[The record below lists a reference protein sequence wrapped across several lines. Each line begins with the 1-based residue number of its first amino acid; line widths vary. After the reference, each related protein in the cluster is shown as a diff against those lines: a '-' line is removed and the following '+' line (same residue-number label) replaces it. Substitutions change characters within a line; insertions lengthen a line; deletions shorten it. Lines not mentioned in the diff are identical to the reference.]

1 MSDFLLRLAEQPATR
16 SLIKSIGLPT
26 PQKLARAEGPYA
38 DEQLSGRRILMGA
51 SQNAFAATAVE
62 AALKEAGAQLD
73 RSAPETL
80 GDEHKFNG
88 LVFDATGLAGP
99 ADIKELYNFF
109 HPVIRKIKA
118 NARIVVLAQNPET
131 APDVHSRTAARAVE
145 GFVRSLG
152 KEIGKKGATANL
164 VNVQKGAEKQVAGPL
179 RFFLSD
185 HSTYVDGQAVTVN
198 KPKKAPSK
206 IAHSQALAG
215 KVALVTGGARGI
227 GAATAARL
235 AAEGAKVVVLD
246 IPQDAETLQATADKI
261 GGEALALD
269 ITGADTPK
277 AIVDYFSSKHGGVD
291 IVIHNAGVTRDKT
304 IANMNEK
311 FWDMVQAINL
321 ESIVRVDDALLE
333 AGTLNEHSRVVCLSS
348 IGGIAGNL
356 GQTNYGATKAGLI
369 GYVEARAEEQAG
381 KGINFNAA
389 APGFIETR
397 MTAEM
402 PMMIREAGRR
412 MNSMSQGGQPEDVAE
427 LICFLSTPGAAG
439 VSGNVVR
446 VCGQSLIGA

>member
-26 PQKLARAEGPYA
+26 PQKLARANGPYA
-38 DEQLSGRRILMGA
+38 DEPLAGRRVLFGA
-51 SQNAFAATAVE
+51 SQGAFAANAVE
-62 AALKEAGAQLD
+62 NALKDAGADLD
-73 RSAPETL
+73 KSAPATL
-80 GDEHKFNG
+80 GDEHKFNA
-88 LVFDATGLAGP
+88 LVFDATGFAAASDLRQ
-99 ADIKELYNFF
+99 LYDFF

-118 NARIVVLAQNPET
+118 NARIVVLAQNPAT
-131 APDVHSRTAARAVE
+131 APDVHSSTAARAVE
-145 GFVRSLG
+145 GFVRSMG

-164 VNVQKGAEKQVAGPL
+164 INVQKGAEKHIVGPL

-185 HSTYVDGQAVTVN
+185 HSTYVDAQAVTVN
-198 KPKKAPSK
+198 KPKKAPTK
-206 IAHSQALAG
+206 IPYSQALAG
-215 KVALVTGGARGI
+215 KTALVTGGARGI

-235 AAEGAKVVVLD
+235 AAEGATVVVLD
-246 IPQDAETLQATADKI
+246 IPADAETLQATADRI

-269 ITGADTPK
+269 ITGAETPQ
-277 AIVDYFSSKHGGVD
+277 AIVDYFSKKGGLD

-304 IANMNEK
+304 LANMKEK

-321 ESIVRVDDALLE
+321 ESILRVDDALLE
-333 AGTLNEHSRVVCLSS
+333 AGTLNDNARVVCLSS
-348 IGGIAGNL
+348 IGGIAGNM

-369 GYVEARAEEQAG
+369 GYVAARSEELAA

-427 LICFLSTPGAAG
+427 LICFLSSPGAAG
-439 VSGNVVR
+439 ISGNVVR

>member
-26 PQKLARAEGPYA
+26 PQKLARASGPYA
-38 DEQLSGRRILMGA
+38 EQPLAGRRVLFGA
-51 SQNAFAATAVE
+51 SRDAFAASAAE
-62 AALKEAGAQLD
+62 ADLKAAGADLD
-73 RSAPETL
+73 KSAPATL
-80 GDEHKFNG
+80 GDEHKYQG
-88 LVFDATGLAGP
+88 MVFDATGFADA
-99 ADIKELYNFF
+99 ADIRQLYDFF
-109 HPVIRKIKA
+109 HPVIRKLKA
-118 NARIVVLAQNPET
+118 NGRVVVLAQNPAT

-152 KEIGKKGATANL
+152 KEIGKKGSTANL
-164 VNVQKGAEKQVAGPL
+164 INVSKGAEKQLAMPL

-185 HSTYVDGQAVTVN
+185 HSAYVDAQAATVT
-198 KPKKAPSK
+198 KPKKAPAK
-206 IAHSQALAG
+206 TPLSQTLAG

-235 AAEGAKVVVLD
+235 AAEGATVVVLD
-246 IPQDAETLQATADKI
+246 IPQDEETLKATAEKI
-261 GGEALALD
+261 GGESLALD
-269 ITGADTPK
+269 ITGAETPQK
-277 AIVDYFSSKHGGVD
+277 IVDYFKANHGGVD

-304 IANMNEK
+304 IANMKEK

-321 ESIVRVDDALLE
+321 EAILRVDDALLE
-333 AGTLNEHSRVVCLSS
+333 AGALNEHGRVVCLSS
-348 IGGIAGNL
+348 IGGIAGNM

-369 GYVEARAEEQAG
+369 GYVQARAEEQAA

-412 MNSMSQGGQPEDVAE
+412 MNSMSQGGLPEDVAE

-439 VSGNVVR
+439 ISGNVIR

>member
-26 PQKLARAEGPYA
+26 PQKLARASGPYA
-38 DEQLSGRRILMGA
+38 DEPLTGRRVLFGA
-51 SQNAFAATAVE
+51 SQGAFAANTVE
-62 AALKEAGAQLD
+62 NALKDAGADLD
-73 RSAPETL
+73 KSAPATL
-80 GDEHKFNG
+80 GDEHKFNA
-88 LVFDATGLAGP
+88 LVFDATGLTGAS
-99 ADIKELYNFF
+99 DLRQLYDFF

-118 NARIVVLAQNPET
+118 NARIVVLAQNPAT
-131 APDVHSRTAARAVE
+131 AADVHSSTAARAVE
-145 GFVRSLG
+145 GFVRSMG

-164 VNVQKGAEKQVAGPL
+164 INVQKGAEKYSVGPL

-185 HSTYVDGQAVTVN
+185 HSTYVDAQAVTVN
-198 KPKKAPSK
+198 KPKKAPTK
-206 IAHSQALAG
+206 IAYSQALAG
-215 KVALVTGGARGI
+215 KTALVTGGARGI

-246 IPQDAETLQATADKI
+246 IPADAETLQATADRI

-269 ITGADTPK
+269 ITGADTPQ
-277 AIVDYFSSKHGGVD
+277 AIVDYFSSKGGLD
-291 IVIHNAGVTRDKT
+291 IVVHNAGVTRDKT
-304 IANMNEK
+304 LANMKEK

-321 ESIVRVDDALLE
+321 EAILRVDDALLE
-333 AGTLNEHSRVVCLSS
+333 AGTLNDHARVVCLSS
-348 IGGIAGNL
+348 IGGIAGNM

-369 GYVEARAEEQAG
+369 GYVAARSDELAA
-381 KGINFNAA
+381 KGIIFNAA

-402 PMMIREAGRR
+402 PLMIREAGRR
-412 MNSMSQGGQPEDVAE
+412 MNSMSQGGLPEDVAE

-439 VSGNVVR
+439 IAGNVVR

>member
-26 PQKLARAEGPYA
+26 PQKLARAKGPYVEDLLA
-38 DEQLSGRRILMGA
+38 GRRILFAA
-51 SQNAFAATAVE
+51 SQNAFASKDVE
-62 AALKEAGAQLD
+62 AELKAAGANLD
-73 RSAPETL
+73 KSAPATL
-80 GDEHKFNG
+80 GEEHKFNG
-88 LVFDATGLAGP
+88 LVFDATGLSGA
-99 ADIKELYNFF
+99 ADLRQLYDFF
-109 HPVIRKIKA
+109 HAVIRKIKA

-131 APDVHSRTAARAVE
+131 APDVHSRVAARAVE
-145 GFVRSLG
+145 GFVRSLA

-164 VNVQKGAEKQVAGPL
+164 INVQKGAEKYLGGPL

-185 HSTYVDGQAVTVN
+185 HSTYVDAQPCTVN
-198 KPKKAPSK
+198 KPTKAPSPMP
-206 IAHSQALAG
+206 HCQTLAG

-235 AAEGAKVVVLD
+235 AAEGATVVVLD
-246 IPQDAETLQATADKI
+246 VPQDTQTLQATADLI

-269 ITGADTPK
+269 ITGADTPAK
-277 AIVDYFSSKHGGVD
+277 IVEYFASKHGGID
-291 IVIHNAGVTRDKT
+291 IVIHNAGITRDKT

-321 ESIVRVDDALLE
+321 ESILRVDDALL
-333 AGTLNEHSRVVCLSS
+333 AAKTLNEHGRIVCLSS

-369 GYVEARAEEQAG
+369 GYVEGRASEVAAQ
-381 KGINFNAA
+381 GICINAV

-397 MTAEM
+397 MTADM

-439 VSGNVVR
+439 VSGNVIR

>member
-26 PQKLARAEGPYA
+26 PQKLARASGGYA
-38 DEQLSGRRILMGA
+38 DEPLSGRRVLFGA
-51 SQNAFAATAVE
+51 SQGAFAVNAVE
-62 AALKEAGAQLD
+62 NALKDAGAELD
-73 RSAPETL
+73 KSAPATL
-80 GDEHKFNG
+80 SDEHKFNA
-88 LVFDATGLAGP
+88 LVFDATGFAAASDLRQ
-99 ADIKELYNFF
+99 LYDFF

-118 NARIVVLAQNPET
+118 NARIVVLAQNPQT
-131 APDVHSRTAARAVE
+131 APDVHSSTAARAVE
-145 GFVRSLG
+145 GFVRSMG

-164 VNVQKGAEKQVAGPL
+164 INVQKGAEKHIVGPL

-185 HSTYVDGQAVTVN
+185 HSTYVDAQAVTVN
-198 KPKKAPSK
+198 KPKKAPTK
-206 IAHSQALAG
+206 IAYSQALAG
-215 KVALVTGGARGI
+215 KTALVTGGARGI

-235 AAEGAKVVVLD
+235 AAEGASVVVLD
-246 IPQDAETLQATADKI
+246 IPADADTLQATAERI
-261 GGEALALD
+261 GGEALPLD
-269 ITGADTPK
+269 ITGSDTPQ
-277 AIVDYFSSKHGGVD
+277 AIVDYFSKKGGLD
-291 IVIHNAGVTRDKT
+291 IVVHNAGITRDKT
-304 IANMNEK
+304 LANMKEK

-321 ESIVRVDDALLE
+321 EAILRVDDALLE
-333 AGTLNEHSRVVCLSS
+333 AGTLNDHARVVCLSS
-348 IGGIAGNL
+348 IGGIAGNM

-369 GYVEARAEEQAG
+369 GYVAARSQELAA

-412 MNSMSQGGQPEDVAE
+412 MNSMSQGGLPEDVAE
-427 LICFLSTPGAAG
+427 LICFLSSPGAAG

>member
-1 MSDFLLRLAEQPATR
+1 MSDFLLRLAEQPAAR
-16 SLIKSIGLPT
+16 SVIKSIGLPT
-26 PQKLARAEGPYA
+26 PQKLARAKGPYA
-38 DEQLSGRRILMGA
+38 EQALAGRRILLGA
-51 SQNAFAATAVE
+51 SNKAFASKLIE
-62 AALKEAGAQLD
+62 AELKAAGADLD
-73 RSAPETL
+73 KSAPATL

-88 LVFDATGLAGP
+88 LVFDATGLAD
-99 ADIKELYNFF
+99 ATELRQLYDFF
-109 HPVIRKIKA
+109 HAVIRKIRP
-118 NARIVVLAQNPET
+118 NARIIVLAQDPEK
-131 APDVHSRTAARAVE
+131 ADGVHSRTAARAVE
-145 GFVRSLG
+145 GFVRSLA

-164 VNVQKGAEKQVAGPL
+164 INVEKGAENHLAGPL

-185 HSTYVDGQAVTVN
+185 HSTYVDAQVATVN
-198 KPKKAPSK
+198 KPKKAPTS
-206 IAHSQALAG
+206 IAHQQVLNG

-269 ITGADTPK
+269 ITGADTP
-277 AIVDYFSSKHGGVD
+277 ARIVEYFTSKHGGLD
-291 IVIHNAGVTRDKT
+291 IVIHNAGITRDKT
-304 IANMNEK
+304 IANMSEK

-321 ESIVRVDDALLE
+321 EAIIRVDDALLS
-333 AGTLNEHSRVVCLSS
+333 AGTLKENGRVVCLSS
-348 IGGIAGNL
+348 IGGIAGNM

-369 GYVEARAEEQAG
+369 GYVQARAEEQAG

-439 VSGNVVR
+439 ISGNVIR

>member
-16 SLIKSIGLPT
+16 SLIKSVGLPT
-26 PQKLARAEGPYA
+26 PQKLARAKGPYA
-38 DEQLSGRRILMGA
+38 EELLGGRRILMGA
-51 SQNAFAATAVE
+51 GQNAFAAAAVE
-62 AALKEAGAQLD
+62 AALKDAAADVD

-88 LVFDATGLAGP
+88 LVFDATGMTGP
-99 ADIKELYNFF
+99 ADIKQLYNFF

-131 APDVHSRTAARAVE
+131 AGDVHSQTAARAVE

-164 VNVQKGAEKQVAGPL
+164 INVQKGAEKHVAGPL
-179 RFFLSD
+179 RFLLSD
-185 HSTYVDGQAVTVN
+185 HSTYVDAQAVTVN

-206 IAHSQALAG
+206 VAHSQTLAG

-246 IPQDAETLQATADKI
+246 IPADAETLQATADKI

-269 ITGADTPK
+269 ITGGDTPQ
-277 AIVDYFSSKHGGVD
+277 AIVDYFTSKHGGVD

-304 IANMNEK
+304 IANMKEK

-321 ESIVRVDDALLE
+321 EAILRVDDALLE
-333 AGTLNEHSRVVCLSS
+333 SGTLNDHGRVVCLSS

-369 GYVEARAEEQAG
+369 GYVQARSAELAA

-439 VSGNVVR
+439 VSGNVIR

>member
-26 PQKLARAEGPYA
+26 PQKLARASGPYA
-38 DEQLSGRRILMGA
+38 EQPLAGRRILFGA
-51 SQNAFAATAVE
+51 SRDAFAASAVE
-62 AALKEAGAQLD
+62 TELKAAGADLD
-73 RSAPETL
+73 KSAPATL
-80 GDEHKFNG
+80 GDEHKYQG
-88 LVFDATGLAGP
+88 LVFDATGFAGA
-99 ADIKELYNFF
+99 ADIRQLYDFF
-109 HPVIRKIKA
+109 HPVVRKLKA
-118 NARIVVLAQNPET
+118 NGRIVVLAQDPAT

-152 KEIGKKGATANL
+152 KEIGKKGSTANL
-164 VNVQKGAEKQVAGPL
+164 INVARGAEKQLAMPL

-185 HSTYVDGQAVTVN
+185 HSAYVDAQATTLS
-198 KPKKAPSK
+198 KPKKALAKTPL
-206 IAHSQALAG
+206 SQTLAG

-235 AAEGAKVVVLD
+235 AAEGATVVVLD
-246 IPQDAETLQATADKI
+246 IPQDEETLKATAEKI

-269 ITGADTPK
+269 ITGADTPQK
-277 AIVDYFSSKHGGVD
+277 IVDYFKANHGGVD
-291 IVIHNAGVTRDKT
+291 IVIHNAGVTRDKSL
-304 IANMNEK
+304 ANMKEK

-321 ESIVRVDDALLE
+321 EAIIRVDDALLE
-333 AGTLNEHSRVVCLSS
+333 TGALNEHGRVVCLSS
-348 IGGIAGNL
+348 IGGIAGNM

-369 GYVEARAEEQAG
+369 GYVQARAEEQAAR
-381 KGINFNAA
+381 GINFNAA

-402 PMMIREAGRR
+402 PLMIREAGRR
-412 MNSMSQGGQPEDVAE
+412 LNSMSQGGLPEDVAE

-439 VSGNVVR
+439 ISGNVIR

>member
-26 PQKLARAEGPYA
+26 PQKLARASGPYA
-38 DEQLSGRRILMGA
+38 EQPLAGRRVLFGA
-51 SQNAFAATAVE
+51 SRDAFAASAAE
-62 AALKEAGAQLD
+62 ADLKAAGADLD
-73 RSAPETL
+73 KSAPATL
-80 GDEHKFNG
+80 GDEHKYQG
-88 LVFDATGLAGP
+88 MVFDATGFADA
-99 ADIKELYNFF
+99 ADIRQLYDFF
-109 HPVIRKIKA
+109 HPVIRKLKA
-118 NARIVVLAQNPET
+118 NGRVVVLAQNPAT

-152 KEIGKKGATANL
+152 KEIGKKGSTANL
-164 VNVQKGAEKQVAGPL
+164 INVSKGAEKQLAMPL

-185 HSTYVDGQAVTVN
+185 HSAYVDAQATTVT
-198 KPKKAPSK
+198 KPKKAPAK
-206 IAHSQALAG
+206 TPLSQTLAG

-235 AAEGAKVVVLD
+235 AAEGATVVVLD
-246 IPQDAETLQATADKI
+246 IPQDEETLKATAEKI
-261 GGEALALD
+261 GGESLALD
-269 ITGADTPK
+269 ITGAETPQK
-277 AIVDYFSSKHGGVD
+277 IVDYFKANHGGVD

-304 IANMNEK
+304 IANMKEK

-321 ESIVRVDDALLE
+321 EAILRVDDALLE
-333 AGTLNEHSRVVCLSS
+333 AGALNEHGRVVCLSS
-348 IGGIAGNL
+348 IGGIAGNM

-369 GYVEARAEEQAG
+369 GYVQARAEEQAA

-412 MNSMSQGGQPEDVAE
+412 MNSMSQGGLPEDVAE

-439 VSGNVVR
+439 ISGNVIR

>member
-1 MSDFLLRLAEQPATR
+1 MSDFLLKLANQPATR

-26 PQKLARAEGPYA
+26 PQQLARAGGPYA
-38 DEQLSGRRILMGA
+38 EQALAGRRVLFAA
-51 SQNAFAATAVE
+51 SQGAFASKAVQ
-62 AALKEAGAQLD
+62 AALREAGADLD
-73 RSAPETL
+73 TSAPATL
-80 GDEHKFNG
+80 GDEHKYNG
-88 LVFDATGLAGP
+88 LVFDATGLAGA
-99 ADIKELYNFF
+99 ADLRQLYDFF
-109 HPVIRKIKA
+109 HAVIRKIRP
-118 NARIVVLAQNPET
+118 NGRIVLLAQKPDT
-131 APDVHSRTAARAVE
+131 AADVHAASAARAVE
-145 GFVRSLG
+145 GFTRSLA

-164 VNVQKGAEKQVAGPL
+164 IYVEKGAEALTAGPL

-185 HSTYVDGQAVTVN
+185 HSTYVDGQPCTVN
-198 KPKKAPSK
+198 KAAKTP
-206 IAHSQALAG
+206 AHIPVSQVLAG
-215 KVALVTGGARGI
+215 KTALVTGGARGI

-246 IPQDAETLQATADKI
+246 IPADEETLRATAEKI
-261 GGEALALD
+261 GGDALPLD
-269 ITGADTPK
+269 ITGADTPQ
-277 AIVDYFSSKHGGVD
+277 AIVDYFGKAGVD

-321 ESIVRVDDALLE
+321 EAILRVDDALLQ
-333 AGTLNEHSRVVCLSS
+333 AGALNEHGRIVCLSS
-348 IGGIAGNL
+348 IGGIAGNM

-369 GYVEARAEEQAG
+369 GYVQTRAAELAA
-381 KGINFNAA
+381 KGCCINAV

-402 PMMIREAGRR
+402 PFMIREAGRR
-412 MNSMSQGGQPEDVAE
+412 MNSMSQGGLPEDVAE

-439 VSGNVVR
+439 VSGNVIR

>member
-16 SLIKSIGLPT
+16 SLIKTIGLPT
-26 PQKLARAEGPYA
+26 PQKLARANAAYA
-38 DEQLSGRRILMGA
+38 EEPLAGRRILFGA
-51 SQNAFAATAVE
+51 SSNAFAAKAVE
-62 AALKEAGAQLD
+62 ADLKAAGADLD
-73 RSAPETL
+73 RSAPATL

-88 LVFDATGLAGP
+88 LVFDASGLSGP
-99 ADIKELYNFF
+99 ADLRQLYDFF
-109 HPVIRKIKA
+109 HPVMRKIRP
-118 NARIVVLAQNPET
+118 NARVVVLAQNPDT
-131 APDVHSRTAARAVE
+131 AGDVHAQTAARAVE
-145 GFVRSLG
+145 GFVRSMA

-164 VNVQKGAEKQVAGPL
+164 INVQKGAEKLLAGPL

-185 HSTYVDGQAVTVN
+185 HSTYVDAQVATVN
-198 KPKKAPSK
+198 KPKKALTSP
-206 IAHSQALAG
+206 ALSQALAG

-269 ITGADTPK
+269 ITGADTPAK
-277 AIVDYFSSKHGGVD
+277 IVEYFSSKHGGVD

-304 IANMNEK
+304 LANMKEK

-321 ESIVRVDDALLE
+321 EAIVRVDDALLE
-333 AGTLNEHSRVVCLSS
+333 AGTLNEHGRVVCLSS
-348 IGGIAGNL
+348 IGGIAGNM

-369 GYVEARAEEQAG
+369 GYVKARAAEQAS

-402 PMMIREAGRR
+402 PVMIREAGRR
-412 MNSMSQGGQPEDVAE
+412 MNSMSQGGLPEDVAE
-427 LICFLSTPGAAG
+427 LICFLSSPGAAG
-439 VSGNVVR
+439 ISGNVIR

>member
-1 MSDFLLRLAEQPATR
+1 MSDFLLRLAEQPAAR
-16 SLIKSIGLPT
+16 SLIKTIGLPT
-26 PQKLARAEGPYA
+26 PQKLARAKGPYVD
-38 DEQLSGRRILMGA
+38 DELAGRRILFA
-51 SQNAFAATAVE
+51 VSKDAFAAKAVE
-62 AALKEAGAQLD
+62 AELKAAGADLD
-73 RSAPETL
+73 KSSPATL
-80 GDEHKFNG
+80 GPEHKFHG
-88 LVFDATGLAGP
+88 LVFDATGLSGA
-99 ADIKELYNFF
+99 ADIRQLYDFF
-109 HPVIRKIKA
+109 HAVIRKIRV

-145 GFVRSLG
+145 GFVRSLA

-164 VNVQKGAEKQVAGPL
+164 INVQKGAEKQIAGPL

-185 HSTYVDGQAVTVN
+185 HSTYVDAQPMSVN
-198 KPKKAPSK
+198 KPKKAPAS
-206 IAHSQALAG
+206 IAFSQTMAG

-269 ITGADTPK
+269 ITGSDTP
-277 AIVDYFSSKHGGVD
+277 ARIVEYFSSKHGGLD
-291 IVIHNAGVTRDKT
+291 IVIHNAGITRDKT
-304 IANMNEK
+304 IANMKEK

-321 ESIVRVDDALLE
+321 EAILRVDDALLA
-333 AGTLNEHSRVVCLSS
+333 AGTLNDNGRIVCLSS

-369 GYVEARAEEQAG
+369 GYVEGRSDELAA
-381 KGINFNAA
+381 KGICINAV

-439 VSGNVVR
+439 VSGNVIR